1 MSKLHYTEFWQAV
14 KTRLNTATMQAV
26 LGGANRVYLESEDY
40 SKPEGVEGGEWGRV
54 VIVPTAT
61 LWADADSSMGPT
73 RNLAFMVRAEL
84 SNFTKLGYDHTIPL
98 DAAQDEAENQLIGW
112 CPGGLTRIVILLPLY
127 LQANR
132 QPLPLWD
139 DDRGLYFTSAQFR
152 TEVTKV

>member
-1 MSKLHYTEFWQAV
+1 MKLRYTEFWQAV
-14 KTRLNTATMQAV
+14 KAQLNTALMQSI
-26 LGGANRVYLESEDY
+26 LGGPARVYLESDDY
-40 SKPEGVEGGEWGRV
+40 SQPEGVEGGEWGRL

-73 RNLAFMVRAEL
+73 RNLAFMVRVEL
-84 SNFTKLGYDHTIPL
+84 SNFTQVGYDHTIPL
-98 DAAQDEAENQLIGW
+98 DAAQDEAENQLVGW
-112 CPGGLTRIVILLPLY
+112 VPVGFTRINVVLPIY

-139 DDRGLYFTSAQFR
+139 EDRGLYFTSAQFR